1 MKKVLF
7 MLVLFN
13 SSVVYGEPRYNS
25 NRLSKEISIDKC
37 FRDRYNNSFKRKD
50 CVETEEKSLRENR
63 YRSYKW
69 ENDYEQY

>member
-13 SSVVYGEPRYNS
+13 ATVVYGEPRYNS
-25 NRLSKEISIDKC
+25 NRLSKEIAIDRC
-37 FRDRYNNSFKRKD
+37 FRERNNTEYKRSD
-50 CVETEEKSLRENR
+50 CVRSEEKSLRENR
-63 YRSYKW
+63 YRSFKW